1 MEARAGALN
10 VEIVSAGVKVANDD
24 QRDVRFRLCQPDAPL
39 KEWCLGQPLLEIA
52 SGSCGSNLVSKGG
65 AGRLNF

>member
-24 QRDVRFRLCQPDAPL
+24 QRDVRFRLCQLDAPL

-52 SGSCGSNLVSKGG
+52 SGS
-65 AGRLNF
+65 